1 MIPRSRPVVLDVSA
15 MVKPDMSDVDTL
27 AGLQLLA
34 RRLGSAIVLDEAS
47 NELLALIEL
56 AGLRDILPTSP
67 SRRGSIREPN
77 RKTEERE
84 QVGVDEEV
92 DPGDAIT

>member
-1 MIPRSRPVVLDVSA
+1 MIPRSRPVVLDVSS
-15 MVKPDMSDVDTL
+15 MVKPDMSDVDAL

-34 RRLGSAIVLDEAS
+34 RRLGSSIVLDQAGDD
-47 NELLALIEL
+47 LLALIEFSGLGDVL
-56 AGLRDILPTSP
+56 AARPSP
-67 SRRGSIREPN
+67 LCSICEPD
-77 RKTEERE
+77 RKTEQRE

>member
-1 MIPRSRPVVLDVSA
+1 MIPCSRPLVLDVSS
-15 MVKPDMSDVDTL
+15 MVKPDMSDVDAL

-34 RRLGSAIVLDEAS
+34 RSLGSSIVLDEAGDDLRS
-47 NELLALIEL
+47 LIEFS
-56 AGLRDILPTSP
+56 GLGAVLPSLP
-67 SRRGSIREPN
+67 SRRGSIDEPN
-77 RKTEERE
+77 RKPEEGE